1 MHNIIV
7 GYNNFLLFLCYNPQH
22 NPALPMNIIP
32 YLRAPACLLSLGIF
46 SLIACWCAYEMCFQL
61 DSSVL
66 YREEYP
72 YRRSNASENR
82 VETYMDAYRNDSAD
96 RSGRLLSVVHGSDGP
111 QRDYCNV
118 SHVQSWEMGVVTL
131 LEPKIQKQCEVLAA
145 NSETEINRVA
155 KALETWENIESYEA
169 FFSRMSN
176 CSNVIKEFSNLFYV
190 SPEEQEFPLAYMLV
204 VHTSARQVIRLL
216 KAIYRPQNVYCI
228 HPDAKREEQFAQV
241 FYRISDCLE
250 NVFVASKRTKVYY
263 AHYSILEAQLN
274 CMEDLI
280 KYHKSRWKYAINLVG
295 RELPLKTNREIVNIL
310 SGLNGLSVVNS
321 HPIEQNMWNQRF
333 QYKYKVSER
342 TGKTWR
348 SSKKLDPVPYGIEI
362 FKGSTHFAIT
372 GLFAHFLLTGKK
384 AIDFREY
391 LRDVQSPEE
400 SFYASLYRLPEAAF
414 YGGYPG
420 NVTTDTPRIPRW
432 LEATIW
438 LIRGQKVREPSKYC
452 SGKVVH
458 FICIANSGDLHRIY
472 ESALSWEHFFFNK
485 YSMEEDHVVMDCIE
499 ERLIAHNR
507 KEYAQD
513 CL

>member
-1 MHNIIV
+1 MQLSHPV
-7 GYNNFLLFLCYNPQH
+7 KL
-22 NPALPMNIIP
+22 M
-32 YLRAPACLLSLGIF
+32 RACFGNSTCLLLTLGVI
-46 SLIACWCAYEMCFQL
+46 SVTICWYTYEMHFQL
-61 DSSVL
+61 NGSNLRRDYHYSVL
-66 YREEYP
+66 
-72 YRRSNASENR
+72 SS
-82 VETYMDAYRNDSAD
+82 D
-96 RSGRLLSVVHGSDGP
+96 RSRRMLSAVN
-111 QRDYCNV
+111 QKEYCKI
-118 SHVQSWEMGVVTL
+118 SHIQSWKKGVVTQF
-131 LEPKIQKQCEVLAA
+131 EPKIEKQCEVLAA

-169 FFSRMSN
+169 FFSRMGS
-176 CSNVIKEFSNLFYV
+176 CSNVIKEFSNLFYM

-280 KYHKSRWKYAINLVG
+280 KYNKSRWKYAINLVG

-321 HPIEQNMWNQRF
+321 HPIEQEFFDLRF
-333 QYKYKVSER
+333 RYKYNVSER
-342 TGKTWR
+342 TGDTWTT
-348 SSKKLDPVPYGIEI
+348 SEKLDPVPYGIEI

-372 GLFAHFLLTGKK
+372 KPFAHFLLSGRK
-384 AIDFREY
+384 AIHFREY

-420 NVTTDTPRIPRW
+420 NITTKIPQY
-432 LEATIW
+432 LESTIW
-438 LIRGQKVREPSKYC
+438 LNHGNRSREPSKYC

-458 FICIANSGDLHRIY
+458 SICIATSGDLHRIY
-472 ESALSWEHFFFNK
+472 KSALSWQHFFFNK
-485 YSMEEDHVVMDCIE
+485 YFMEEDHVVMDCME
-499 ERLIAHNR
+499 ERLIAHNS
-507 KEYAQD
+507 KEYARD